1 MRSFRSS
8 RFVIRQM
15 AGLVVLPVAVF
26 LMNKLYVAMNTR
38 LAGQYMTIAFSLLIS
53 LLIVTAGNVNYASVL
68 SADGAARPIAKTQP
82 LEPYTTIFAR
92 LIVRT
97 VVIVLSAIAAMILW
111 QSVAKLSVA
120 DTTLL
125 AAVIIFTGLAH
136 LLWSVE
142 MDVMNPQNE
151 QYATVGV
158 SFDNPNERNSTIIG
172 FLISALVAFCMYF
185 IMSEGQTKAIL
196 IALVALVFLGARVYL
211 LLTRIRLYYAEK

>member
-1 MRSFRSS
+1 MRAA
-8 RFVIRQM
+8 VI
-15 AGLVVLPVAVF
+15 AIS
-26 LMNKLYVAMNTR
+26 
-38 LAGQYMTIAFSLLIS
+38 TIA
-53 LLIVTAGNVNYASVL
+53 AVL
-68 SADGAARPIAKTQP
+68 
-82 LEPYTTIFAR
+82 
-92 LIVRT
+92 
-97 VVIVLSAIAAMILW
+97 LW

-125 AAVIIFTGLAH
+125 AAVIMFIGFAH
-136 LLWSVE
+136 LLWSIE

-185 IMSEGQTKAIL
+185 IMSEGQTKAIFK
-196 IALVALVFLGARVYL
+196 IALVALAFLGARAYL